1 MKQNISDDPSP
12 ANSNTSGNLEAS
24 LERQTRALE
33 ESQRNLRVLTE
44 VNNRFASTLEL
55 KDLFQAA
62 TDGITALTGLDS
74 AAVYLL
80 SNDRVTLQ
88 TSTPPIP
95 ENLPDKF
102 RTASLAE
109 HTHIRRTLK
118 TGEMQFILD
127 TEEEALT
134 EAEREVCEIRGLRSI
149 YYFPIQ
155 LRGEPAGVLIVSS
168 QDTPG
173 EISPGQVELCKIL
186 VCQAALAVENAQ
198 IHKQIR
204 DNSEKLEM
212 LVQKRTAKL
221 NTLVKAMT
229 GREVR
234 MAELKKVNRKLVT
247 QLKEH
252 GIQPTASDP
261 LFDSDL

>member
-1 MKQNISDDPSP
+1 MKQNNSDDPASS
-12 ANSNTSGNLEAS
+12 NSNTSRDLGAS
-24 LERQTRALE
+24 LERQSRALQ

-44 VNNRFASTLEL
+44 VNNRFAGTLEL

-74 AAVYLL
+74 AAVYLM
-80 SNDRVTLQ
+80 SNDSVTLQ

-95 ENLPDKF
+95 EKFPDEF

-109 HTHIRRTLK
+109 HPHIRRTLK

-127 TEEEALT
+127 TKEEALT

-173 EISPGQVELCKIL
+173 EISSGQVELCKIL
-186 VCQAALAVENAQ
+186 VCQAALAIENAQ
-198 IHKQIR
+198 IHKQLR
-204 DNSEKLEM
+204 EHSEKLEIQ
-212 LVQKRTAKL
+212 VQKRTEKL
-221 NTLVKAMT
+221 DTLVKAMS

-247 QLKEH
+247 QLKEL
-252 GIQPTASDP
+252 GIQPAASDP
-261 LFDSDL
+261 LLDLDP